1 MAEERMLLQSN
12 EAVGWAALAADCM
25 AYFGYPI
32 TPQNEII
39 EWFAKEFPKRGKIF
53 IQSQCETG
61 ASNMLYG
68 AAACGVRS
76 INSTSGPGWGLMQ
89 EAISNA
95 ANAEIPFVIVL
106 VQRGGPGAG
115 TTNHAQMDYVS
126 TTKGGGQGGYKTP
139 VLAPNSPQDTYY
151 LVQYAFHMA
160 DRLRTPVIIL
170 SDGIVG
176 QMMEPVVLK
185 KYEFGPLPPKDWAI
199 SGFANR
205 KGGQRLALSCA
216 QGWSGQPPYLSY
228 QSFLAHL
235 NEKWP
240 SIIENEQKWETW
252 NCDDAKLILVAYGY
266 CSRVCLEAAQMA
278 RAEGLKVG
286 LIRPITLWP
295 FPAKI
300 IQEKV
305 AQGARFLVVED
316 SLGQM
321 VEDVR
326 CIVQGK
332 APVDLL
338 GVLARH
344 NPGPAGLIFPGRVLQ
359 EVKKLL

>member
-25 AYFGYPI
+25 CYFGYPI

-115 TTNHAQMDYVS
+115 TTNHAQMDYIS

-139 VLAPNSPQDTYY
+139 VLAPNSPQDT
-151 LVQYAFHMA
+151 V
-160 DRLRTPVIIL
+160 R
-170 SDGIVG
+170 
-176 QMMEPVVLK
+176 
-185 KYEFGPLPPKDWAI
+185 FGPNTVRKSVRTRL
-199 SGFANR
+199 FAVAVVASTRRFGGSVRTMRSMNR
-205 KGGQRLALSCA
+205 
-216 QGWSGQPPYLSY
+216 
-228 QSFLAHL
+228 
-235 NEKWP
+235 
-240 SIIENEQKWETW
+240 
-252 NCDDAKLILVAYGY
+252 
-266 CSRVCLEAAQMA
+266 
-278 RAEGLKVG
+278 
-286 LIRPITLWP
+286 
-295 FPAKI
+295 
-300 IQEKV
+300 
-305 AQGARFLVVED
+305 
-316 SLGQM
+316 
-321 VEDVR
+321 
-326 CIVQGK
+326 
-332 APVDLL
+332 
-338 GVLARH
+338 
-344 NPGPAGLIFPGRVLQ
+344 
-359 EVKKLL
+359 